1 MPKAAAADTDPLVAS
16 VRAFNRFY
24 TRQLGVLDESVLAS
38 GLSLTEMRVLY
49 ELAHRDG
56 ATATELGRDLGLD
69 AGYLSRLL
77 SKFEARRWL
86 KRSPAPGDA
95 RQSLLV
101 LTPSGRKAFAPI
113 EKAAREQI
121 ATWLE
126 ALPPPQRDRLVKSME
141 TVQRLLGGLPEA
153 KVAYVLRDLRPGDL
167 GWIVHRQSLLYHQE
181 YGWDE
186 TFDALVAEIAGGFVK
201 RFDAKR
207 ERCWV
212 AEREGEVVGS
222 AFLVRA
228 SDRVAKLRLLY
239 VESSARGL
247 EPFSVRRNR
256 GFPNQSGSDSSCMLV
271 EGGQHAWRSL
281 TPMTCASASPR
292 RSRRARAAA
301 RSQNVSISRLPRS

>member
-1 MPKAAAADTDPLVAS
+1 MPKVAAADTNVLVAG

-77 SKFEARRWL
+77 SKFEVRRWL

-101 LTPSGRKAFAPI
+101 LTPSGRRAFAPV

-126 ALPPPQRDRLVKSME
+126 ALPSPQRDRLVKSME

-153 KVAYVLRDLRPGDL
+153 KVPYVLRDLCPGDL
-167 GWIVHRQSLLYHQE
+167 GWIVHRQGLLYHQE

-201 RFDAKR
+201 SFDAKY

-222 AFLVRA
+222 VFLVRA
-228 SDRVAKLRLLY
+228 SDKVAKLRLLY
-239 VESSARGL
+239 VEPSARGL
-247 EPFSVRRNR
+247 
-256 GFPNQSGSDSSCMLV
+256 GIGSRLV
-271 EGGQHAWRSL
+271 EECIRF
-281 TPMTCASASPR
+281 
-292 RSRRARAAA
+292 ARAKGYRTLTLWTNDILVSARKIYQAA
-301 RSQNVSISRLPRS
+301 GFRLVAEERHHSFGKDLVGQNWDLAL

>member
-1 MPKAAAADTDPLVAS
+1 MPKAAAADADGLVAS

-56 ATATELGRDLGLD
+56 ATATGLGRDLGLD

-167 GWIVHRQSLLYHQE
+167 GWIVHRQGLLYHQE

-239 VESSARGL
+239 VEPSARGL
-247 EPFSVRRNR
+247 
-256 GFPNQSGSDSSCMLV
+256 GIGSRLV
-271 EGGQHAWRSL
+271 EECISF
-281 TPMTCASASPR
+281 
-292 RSRRARAAA
+292 ARAKGYRTLTLWTNDILVSARKIYQAA
-301 RSQNVSISRLPRS
+301 GFRLVKEERHHSFGKDLVGQNWDLAL

>member
-1 MPKAAAADTDPLVAS
+1 MPKVAAADADGLVAS

-56 ATATELGRDLGLD
+56 ATATGLGRDLGLD

-113 EKAAREQI
+113 EKAACEQI

-247 EPFSVRRNR
+247 
-256 GFPNQSGSDSSCMLV
+256 GIGSRLV
-271 EGGQHAWRSL
+271 EECVSF
-281 TPMTCASASPR
+281 
-292 RSRRARAAA
+292 ARAKGYRTLTLWTNDILVSARKIYQAA
-301 RSQNVSISRLPRS
+301 GFQLVKEERHHSFGKDLVGQNWDLAL

>member
-1 MPKAAAADTDPLVAS
+1 MPKAAAADTDSLVAS

-77 SKFEARRWL
+77 SKFEVRRWL

-101 LTPSGRKAFAPI
+101 LTPSGRKAFAPV

-141 TVQRLLGGLPEA
+141 SVQRLLGGLPEA
-153 KVAYVLRDLRPGDL
+153 KVPYVLRDLRPGDL
-167 GWIVHRQSLLYHQE
+167 GWIVHRQGLLYHQE

-201 RFDAKR
+201 SFDAKR

-247 EPFSVRRNR
+247 
-256 GFPNQSGSDSSCMLV
+256 GIGSRLV
-271 EGGQHAWRSL
+271 DECVSF
-281 TPMTCASASPR
+281 
-292 RSRRARAAA
+292 ARAKGYRTLTLWTNDILVSARKIYQAA
-301 RSQNVSISRLPRS
+301 GFRLVKEERHHSFGKDLVGQNWDLAL

>member
-56 ATATELGRDLGLD
+56 ATATGLGRDLGLD

-113 EKAAREQI
+113 EKAACEQI

-247 EPFSVRRNR
+247 
-256 GFPNQSGSDSSCMLV
+256 GIGSRLV
-271 EGGQHAWRSL
+271 EECVSF
-281 TPMTCASASPR
+281 
-292 RSRRARAAA
+292 ARAKGYRTLTLWTNDILVSARKIYQAA
-301 RSQNVSISRLPRS
+301 GFRLVKEERHHSFGKDLVGQNWDLAL

>member
-247 EPFSVRRNR
+247 
-256 GFPNQSGSDSSCMLV
+256 GIGSRLV
-271 EGGQHAWRSL
+271 EECVSF
-281 TPMTCASASPR
+281 
-292 RSRRARAAA
+292 ARAKGYRTLTLWTNDILVSARKIYQAA
-301 RSQNVSISRLPRS
+301 GFRLVKEERHHSFGKDLVGQNWDLAL

>member
-1 MPKAAAADTDPLVAS
+1 MPKVAAADADGLVAS

-56 ATATELGRDLGLD
+56 ATATGLGRDLGLD

-113 EKAAREQI
+113 EKAACEQI

-228 SDRVAKLRLLY
+228 SDRVATLRLLY

-247 EPFSVRRNR
+247 
-256 GFPNQSGSDSSCMLV
+256 GIGSRLV
-271 EGGQHAWRSL
+271 EECVSF
-281 TPMTCASASPR
+281 
-292 RSRRARAAA
+292 ARAKGYRTLTLWTNDILVSARKIYQAA
-301 RSQNVSISRLPRS
+301 GFRLVKEERHHSFGKDLVGQNWDLAL